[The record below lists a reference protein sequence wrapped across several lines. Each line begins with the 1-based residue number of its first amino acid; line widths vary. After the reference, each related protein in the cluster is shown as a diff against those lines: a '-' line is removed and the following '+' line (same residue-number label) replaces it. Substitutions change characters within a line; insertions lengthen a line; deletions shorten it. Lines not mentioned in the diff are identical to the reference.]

1 MFRSAVIVLMLALAG
16 CAGGGSRSLKIK
28 GPDDNAKRVPINK
41 VYPTEAQT
49 GVQP

>member
-1 MFRSAVIVLMLALAG
+1 MLRSAVIVLMLALAG
-16 CAGGGSRSLKIK
+16 CASGSRSLKIK
-28 GPDDNAKRVPINK
+28 GPDDGAKRVPINK